1 MSAATSRSRAVKPPN
16 ACLAASRGSGGFS
29 CGKESS
35 AARSN
40 WSRKDASVM
49 VVTSSSTSC
58 SPAAYSCRADL
69 CVGGVDML
77 VPATDGWSTG
87 QAERC
92 APRLP
97 VSHPLTLLPL
107 HPDAR
112 GSSEPPLSISADEEW
127 AGETDR
133 ERDPVLM
140 LISALPSVTR
150 GLPLPVPARVPPRS
164 GRYPALASSVG
175 AGRVAWPLAVRLGP
189 RADRGSS
196 RQEAL

>member
-1 MSAATSRSRAVKPPN
+1 
-16 ACLAASRGSGGFS
+16 
-29 CGKESS
+29 
-35 AARSN
+35 
-40 WSRKDASVM
+40 
-49 VVTSSSTSC
+49 
-58 SPAAYSCRADL
+58 
-69 CVGGVDML
+69 ML
-77 VPATDGWSTG
+77 VTATDGWSTG

-92 APRLP
+92 APLLP

-150 GLPLPVPARVPPRS
+150 GSPLPVPARVPPRP

-189 RADRGSS
+189 RADRGSRCMPVQGEPQGRPS
-196 RQEAL
+196 RTLSRGQRLATTQLSMRSQPEQARAAARRCAPRLKCWRPSTAGAQSRWRCGLPRVHG